1 MRSGAGPGWREQ
13 TGQGV
18 GAGGGGSPALPGP
31 GPHPLAKL
39 PAWAQGTLPG
49 HVSSQ
54 SRLCGE
60 PVPSL
65 GLAPCLSRVATLVL
79 KGSLPAVIQPGPVR
93 AVSGK
98 GSPSHPTLSTCP
110 LPQPRPSQL
119 VPSTRTTLQVCM
131 LGPQTSVPC
140 SWGAPSP
147 AVWKCHRP
155 AGPPSRG
162 HSPALLQV
170 FPPGASLYH
179 FSSQEQGREDGF
191 GSGGPRTRRKPE
203 EGWGSRGTGPPGFPF
218 PWLQTQARPSR
229 CGYNDRWGH

>member
-54 SRLCGE
+54 SRLCWE

-65 GLAPCLSRVATLVL
+65 GLAPRLSRVATLVL

-110 LPQPRPSQL
+110 PPPAHPS
-119 VPSTRTTLQVCM
+119 R
-131 LGPQTSVPC
+131 
-140 SWGAPSP
+140 SP
-147 AVWKCHRP
+147 A
-155 AGPPSRG
+155 PPSLSPPPAPRSRSACLALRPPSLAPGERPPLLSGNATVLQG
-162 HSPALLQV
+162 H
-170 FPPGASLYH
+170 PPGDVA
-179 FSSQEQGREDGF
+179 
-191 GSGGPRTRRKPE
+191 RR
-203 EGWGSRGTGPPGFPF
+203 SFRSF
-218 PWLQTQARPSR
+218 L
-229 CGYNDRWGH
+229 

>member
-54 SRLCGE
+54 SRLCWE

-65 GLAPCLSRVATLVL
+65 GLAPRLSRVATLVL

-110 LPQPRPSQL
+110 PTPPAAPPLPACPLHPHHAPGLHAWPSDL
-119 VPSTRTTLQVCM
+119 
-131 LGPQTSVPC
+131 
-140 SWGAPSP
+140 
-147 AVWKCHRP
+147 
-155 AGPPSRG
+155 
-162 HSPALLQV
+162 PALLLGSALPCCLEM
-170 FPPGASLYH
+170 PPSCRATL
-179 FSSQEQGREDGF
+179 
-191 GSGGPRTRRKPE
+191 P
-203 EGWGSRGTGPPGFPF
+203 GT
-218 PWLQTQARPSR
+218 
-229 CGYNDRWGH
+229 